1 MTQESCP
8 RCFAPPGEAGH
19 PDCACATRADI
30 AGKSLTDPVEQSG
43 DGDQMHVRP
52 YVSLGSGTDAPER
65 KAEPTAADKAER
77 ERAARERAAFGPPGS
92 AGAETTAVQGVV
104 VGAAAHDDDDDA
116 NDNNNDDGNDDK
128 RAGGVGG
135 GAGESAGEGSF
146 GDDEPGEPPAR
157 RRKGV
162 YLAVAIAVVAAVIA
176 VSAGVAVRGGGEDE
190 AAGPGSASSTA
201 RRALPDATGTAGDKA
216 APDPDRPASDDATSS
231 PSDDSGASPSDAA
244 SASASASAT
253 SVKGQVGEDTTA
265 SPTASASPSGSAS
278 PGSTPS
284 PGPAVLR
291 EGDTGPEVVELQKR
305 MSQLLLRYLGRPDGT
320 YDAELERAVARYQKD
335 RDITG
340 DASGVYGP
348 ATRKVLEAET
358 EKP

>member
-52 YVSLGSGTDAPER
+52 YVSLGSGTDAPEG
-65 KAEPTAADKAER
+65 KAEPTAAEKAER

-104 VGAAAHDDDDDA
+104 VGATAHDDGKNDSGNNSDEDDEEGRAGVTAAGAGAGAAEGSLGDDDT
-116 NDNNNDDGNDDK
+116 D
-128 RAGGVGG
+128 
-135 GAGESAGEGSF
+135 
-146 GDDEPGEPPAR
+146 EPPAR
-157 RRKGV
+157 RRKGL

-176 VSAGVAVRGGGEDE
+176 VSAGVALRGGGEDE
-190 AAGPGSASSTA
+190 AAGPGSSSSTA
-201 RRALPDATGTAGDKA
+201 RTALPDATGTAGDKA
-216 APDPDRPASDDATSS
+216 APAPDRPASDDAASS
-231 PSDDSGASPSDAA
+231 PSDDPSASPSDTAP
-244 SASASASAT
+244 ASASASAT
-253 SVKGQVGEDTTA
+253 SAKGQAGEDTPA
-265 SPTASASPSGSAS
+265 SPTASASPTGSAS